1 MFKNIVVAFITKQF
15 ENKSFL
21 VGLTIA
27 QKFDGNITV
36 VDCVYKKPSKFV
48 FFETGTDKKSY
59 AKTKEKIL
67 KSLEKFEKIAKE
79 KDILIKTKV
88 ALTDSISDWI
98 VDFVKEKKCD
108 LLIIDHPHLTEFE
121 NDHYEF
127 IIKSITASVKV
138 PILLLRS

>member
-1 MFKNIVVAFITKQF
+1 MFKKIVVAFITKQF
-15 ENKSFL
+15 VNKSFL
-21 VGLTIA
+21 AGLTIA
-27 QKFDGNITV
+27 QKFAGDITV

-48 FFETGTDKKSY
+48 FFETSTDKKSY
-59 AKTKEKIL
+59 AKTKENIL
-67 KSLEKFEKIAKE
+67 KNLEKFEKIAKE
-79 KDILIKTKV
+79 KGIPIKTKV

-108 LLIIDHPHLTEFE
+108 LLIIDHPHLSEFE

>member
-1 MFKNIVVAFITKQF
+1 MFKKIVVAFITKQF

-21 VGLTIA
+21 TGLDIA
-27 QKFDGNITV
+27 QKFEGSLTV
-36 VDCVYKKPSKFV
+36 IDCVYKKPSKFV
-48 FFETGTDKKSY
+48 FFETSHDKKSY

-67 KSLEKFEKIAKE
+67 KNLEKFEKIANE
-79 KDILIKTKV
+79 KDIPIKIKV

-98 VDFVKEKKCD
+98 VDFVKEKKTD
-108 LLIIDHPHLTEFE
+108 LLIIDHPHLSEFE

-127 IIKSITASVKV
+127 IIKSITDSVKV

>member
-1 MFKNIVVAFITKQF
+1 MFKKIVVAFITKQF
-15 ENKSFL
+15 KNKSFL
-21 VGLTIA
+21 VGLDIA
-27 QKFDGNITV
+27 QKFEGSVTV

-48 FFETGTDKKSY
+48 FFETSSDKKSY

-67 KSLEKFEKIAKE
+67 KNLEKFEKIASE
-79 KDILIKTKV
+79 KDIPIKIKV

-98 VDFVKEKKCD
+98 VDFVKDKKTD

-127 IIKSITASVKV
+127 IIKSITDSVKV

>member
-1 MFKNIVVAFITKQF
+1 MFKKIVVAFITKQF

-21 VGLTIA
+21 TGLNIA
-27 QKFDGNITV
+27 QKFEGSITV

-48 FFETGTDKKSY
+48 FFETSGDKKSF

-67 KSLEKFEKIAKE
+67 KNLEKFEKIAKE
-79 KDILIKTKV
+79 KDIPIKVKV

-98 VDFVKEKKCD
+98 VDFVKDTKTD

-121 NDHYEF
+121 NDHYES
-127 IIKSITASVKV
+127 IIKSITNSVKV

>member
-1 MFKNIVVAFITKQF
+1 MFKKIVVAFITKQF

-21 VGLTIA
+21 TGLNIA
-27 QKFDGNITV
+27 QKFDGSLTV

-48 FFETGTDKKSY
+48 FFETSDDKKSY

-67 KSLEKFEKIAKE
+67 KNLEKFEKLAKE
-79 KDILIKTKV
+79 KDIPIKIKV

-98 VDFVKEKKCD
+98 VDFVKCKKTD
-108 LLIIDHPHLTEFE
+108 LLIVDHPHLSEFE
-121 NDHYEF
+121 NDHYEY
-127 IIKSITASVKV
+127 IVKSITDSVKV